1 MNFPSMVC
9 EWLRSKLWAGDCEFL
24 LEYPPKASWSSITD
38 FFFHCTAWTIPSQ
51 DGHLSWYLGYHILL
65 FVIMVLCGSASLT
78 ATLTLLVIMIIVFT
92 LHFQLSAATY
102 LASMISGSSHARFYQ
117 GAHFSNRV
125 FYCSYC
131 SRTAVTELLND
142 DSALLTGMFLNTL
155 VSGLSSRSFHR
166 TLLMGGYSGLM

>member
-1 MNFPSMVC
+1 MTFPPMVW
-9 EWLRSKLWAGDCEFL
+9 EWLRSELWQETVNFYWGIHLKPLAHPSL
-24 LEYPPKASWSSITD
+24 IVL
-38 FFFHCTAWTIPSQ
+38 HCTAWAIPSQ
-51 DGHLSWYLGYHILL
+51 DGHLSWYLGYHVLL
-65 FVIMVLCGSASLT
+65 SVTMVLCRSASLT

-125 FYCSYC
+125 SYC
-131 SRTAVTELLND
+131 SGLPRTAVTELLND
-142 DSALLTGMFLNTL
+142 GSALLTGMFLNTL